1 MKIKKK
7 IKKNLPITLLLIFII
22 LISTSCIIT
31 DKNETKSAKET
42 TEKESKKRM
51 NKRLRIK
58 RKTKRIKTQYPS
70 CPISF

>member
-7 IKKNLPITLLLIFII
+7 IKKNLPVTLLLIFII

-42 TEKESKKRM
+42 TEKESKK
-51 NKRLRIK
+51 KG
-58 RKTKRIKTQYPS
+58 
-70 CPISF
+70 

>member
-7 IKKNLPITLLLIFII
+7 IKKNLPVTLLLIFII

-58 RKTKRIKTQYPS
+58 RKIKRIKIQYPS